1 MEAKYRR
8 NSHGGRERAK
18 HFLKV
23 RVTRWVDGWWH
34 RSSRGRGVGI
44 TATRKG
50 GGNGGKRRQ
59 KRIEE
64 EVDSV
69 GERGHRQREYE
80 RERGGTG

>member
-23 RVTRWVDGWWH
+23 RVTRWLDGGGWH

-44 TATRKG
+44 TVRRKG
-50 GGNGGKRRQ
+50 EGNGDKRRQ
-59 KRIEE
+59 KRIQEK
-64 EVDSV
+64 VDPV
-69 GERGHRQREYE
+69 GERGQRQREHE
-80 RERGGTG
+80 RERG